1 MILVWL
7 IFLLMG
13 SGLLAWLAGSWDNT
27 LPRVISLIG
36 VSIQFLVVIWLW
48 LGHTKGGGPGKWIIS
63 YSHSWIPAFGI
74 QIKFAVDGLSLL
86 MLALTS
92 FLGILSVL
100 ASWKEIKKDVG
111 FFPFHLM
118 FVLAGIT
125 GVFISMDLFLF
136 YFSWEVMLI
145 PMYFLISIW
154 GNENKTYA
162 GYKFFIFT
170 QASGLL
176 MFLSILGLY
185 LVHEHNTGVFTFDY
199 DQLLGT
205 VMAPQTAFLLMLGFV
220 IAFIVKLSTVPF
232 HSWLPDAHTQAPT
245 AGSVI
250 LAGLLLKTGAYGLIR
265 FVLPLFPQASH
276 QFGPIAMALGV
287 ISILYGAKLA
297 FAQTDLK
304 RLIAYISV
312 SHMGF
317 ILLGIYAFNEMAMQ
331 GVVMQMVVHGVS
343 TGALFIIAGA
353 LHERI
358 HTREI
363 GEMGGLWSKVPRIG
377 AMGLIFV
384 MASLGL
390 PGLGN
395 FVAEILILIG
405 SFFANKTLT
414 IIATLGL
421 VAATVYSL
429 RIMQKVFYG
438 KQLKQWTIA
447 DFGFREMG
455 IMLSLSIAIIWL
467 GLFPAAVLNLAK
479 PTVINV
485 IGSLNKKTAVKEYD
499 VDFNHLKTGHNA
511 VGITAIK
518 ENLLHSNINP
528 KTQIENVSTGY

>member
-1 MILVWL
+1 MILAWL
-7 IFLLMG
+7 IILLMG
-13 SGLLAWLAGSWDNT
+13 CGLLAWLAGRWNNT
-27 LPRVISLIG
+27 LPRIISLTGIA
-36 VSIQFLVVIWLW
+36 VQLFVVAWLW
-48 LGHTKGGGPGKWIIS
+48 LNHGHRDGSGRWIAG
-63 YSHSWIPAFGI
+63 YTHSWIPSFGI
-74 QIKFAVDGLSLL
+74 QIKLGVDGLSLL

-100 ASWKEIKKDVG
+100 ASWKEIKDRVC
-111 FFPFHLM
+111 FFHFNLL

-125 GVFISMDLFLF
+125 GVFLSLDLFLF

-154 GNENKTYA
+154 GNENKVYA
-162 GYKFFIFT
+162 AYKFFLFT

-185 LVHEHNTGVFTFDY
+185 LVHGQHTGFYTFDY
-199 DQLLGT
+199 EQLLGT

-232 HSWLPDAHTQAPT
+232 HSWLPDVHTQAPT

-276 QFGPIAMALGV
+276 QFAPIAMVLGV

-304 RLIAYISV
+304 RLIAYVSV

-317 ILLGIYAFNEMAMQ
+317 ILLGIYAFNAMAMQ

-358 HTREI
+358 HTRDI
-363 GEMGGLWSKVPRIG
+363 GQMGGLWSKMPKMG
-377 AMGLIFV
+377 AMALIFV

-405 SFFANKTLT
+405 SFSANKTLT
-414 IIATLGL
+414 VIATIGL
-421 VAATVYSL
+421 VAATIYSL

-438 KQLKQWTIA
+438 KEQKHWIVA

-455 IMLSLSIAIIWL
+455 IMISLSVVIIWL
-467 GLFPAAVLNLAK
+467 GLFPASVLNLAK
-479 PTVINV
+479 SAVVSLSAITNKQVQAKPDGNNRKYPVTNYSVVGMTVILKN
-485 IGSLNKKTAVKEYD
+485 SLNNK
-499 VDFNHLKTGHNA
+499 
-511 VGITAIK
+511 
-518 ENLLHSNINP
+518 INP
-528 KTQIENVSTGY
+528 KAQIKNDRTGY

>member
-1 MILVWL
+1 MILAWL
-7 IFLLMG
+7 IILLMG
-13 SGLLAWLAGSWDNT
+13 CGLLAWLAGRWNNI
-27 LPRVISLIG
+27 LPRIISLAG
-36 VSIQFLVVIWLW
+36 VSVQLLVVIWLW
-48 LGHTKGGGPGKWIIS
+48 VNHQHGNGSSRWITS
-63 YSHSWIPAFGI
+63 YTHSWIPAFGI
-74 QIKFAVDGLSLL
+74 QIKLGVDGLSLL

-92 FLGILSVL
+92 FLGILSIL
-100 ASWKEIKKDVG
+100 ASWKEIRDRVG
-111 FFPFHLM
+111 FFHFNLL

-125 GVFISMDLFLF
+125 GVFLSLDLFLF

-154 GNENKTYA
+154 GNENRVYA
-162 GYKFFIFT
+162 AYKFFLFT

-185 LVHEHNTGVFTFDY
+185 LVHGQHIGVYTFDY
-199 DQLLGT
+199 EQLLGT

-276 QFGPIAMALGV
+276 QFAPVAMILGV

-297 FAQTDLK
+297 YAQTDLK
-304 RLIAYISV
+304 RLVAYISV
-312 SHMGF
+312 SPMGF

-358 HTREI
+358 HTRDI
-363 GEMGGLWSKVPRIG
+363 AQMGGLWSKMPKMG

-405 SFFANKTLT
+405 SFFANKILT
-414 IIATLGL
+414 IIATIGL

-438 KQLKQWTIA
+438 KEQKQWNVA

-455 IMLSLSIAIIWL
+455 IMISLSVAIIWL

-479 PTVINV
+479 SAVVSIA
-485 IGSLNKKTAVKEYD
+485 GSVNKKTEAKIEVRSYKYPGT
-499 VDFNHLKTGHNA
+499 NHSV
-511 VGITAIK
+511 VGMTVIR
-518 ENLLHSNINP
+518 ESLPDNQINP
-528 KTQIENVSTGY
+528 KTQIKNDRTGY

>member
-1 MILVWL
+1 MILAWL
-7 IFLLMG
+7 IILLLG
-13 SGLLAWLAGSWDNT
+13 CGLLAWLAGRWNNI
-27 LPRVISLIG
+27 LPRIISLAGIG
-36 VSIQFLVVIWLW
+36 IQLLVVVWLW
-48 LGHTKGGGPGKWIIS
+48 LNHQHGNTASRWIIS
-63 YSHSWIPAFGI
+63 YTHSWIPSFGI
-74 QIKFAVDGLSLL
+74 QIKLGVDGLSLL

-92 FLGILSVL
+92 FLGILSIL
-100 ASWKEIKKDVG
+100 ASWKEIKDRVG
-111 FFPFHLM
+111 FFHFNLL

-125 GVFISMDLFLF
+125 GVFLSLDLFLF

-154 GNENKTYA
+154 GNENRVYA
-162 GYKFFIFT
+162 SYKFFLFT

-185 LVHEHNTGVFTFDY
+185 LVHGQHTGVYTFDY
-199 DQLLGT
+199 EQLLGA

-276 QFGPIAMALGV
+276 QLAPVAMILGV
-287 ISILYGAKLA
+287 VSILYGAKLA

-317 ILLGIYAFNEMAMQ
+317 ILLGIFAFNEMAMQ

-353 LHERI
+353 LHARI
-358 HTREI
+358 HTRDVTQ
-363 GEMGGLWSKVPRIG
+363 MGGLWSKLPKMG

-390 PGLGN
+390 PGMGN

-405 SFFANKTLT
+405 SFSANKTLT
-414 IIATLGL
+414 VIATVGL
-421 VAATVYSL
+421 VTATIYSL

-438 KQLKQWTIA
+438 KEQKQWTVT

-455 IMLSLSIAIIWL
+455 IMVSLSVAIIWL

-479 PTVINV
+479 STVVSVVGGI
-485 IGSLNKKTAVKEYD
+485 NKKADAKQEVKNCKYPGTD
-499 VDFNHLKTGHNA
+499 HGV
-511 VGITAIK
+511 VGMTVTRQSMPDIQM
-518 ENLLHSNINP
+518 NP
-528 KTQIENVSTGY
+528 KTQIKDDRTGY